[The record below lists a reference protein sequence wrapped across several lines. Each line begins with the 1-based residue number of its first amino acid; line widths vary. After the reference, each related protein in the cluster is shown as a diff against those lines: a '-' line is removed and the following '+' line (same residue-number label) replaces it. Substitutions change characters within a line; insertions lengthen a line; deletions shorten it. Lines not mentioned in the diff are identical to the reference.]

1 MPVVSPVAAAACAPM
16 EIEALPRSPGGEKRR
31 LVPGLETVPC
41 LTVYL
46 FVVLF
51 SSFFKLS
58 FHQIFFEMHSNPG
71 EDKHFRKWMAVSKFN
86 ASSFVKYQCQLAT
99 AQCSLPM
106 KERLGWPTD
115 PCWVLK
121 EVGGYLGVFLMV

>member
-46 FVVLF
+46 FVVVFFHLF
-51 SSFFKLS
+51 LSSVFTKYFLKCTRTLERISTLENGWLFLS
-58 FHQIFFEMHSNPG
+58 SMQVHLL
-71 EDKHFRKWMAVSKFN
+71 N
-86 ASSFVKYQCQLAT
+86 ASVSLQLLSAH
-99 AQCSLPM
+99 C
-106 KERLGWPTD
+106 R
-115 PCWVLK
+115 
-121 EVGGYLGVFLMV
+121 